1 MMNMAPTLITSCNSL
16 PPEGA
21 FLAFGRPSGDS

>member
-1 MMNMAPTLITSCNSL
+1 MPPRSFTSCNSL

-21 FLAFGRPSGDS
+21 VLAWGGPALRTDG

>member
-1 MMNMAPTLITSCNSL
+1 MWPPRSFTSCNSL

-21 FLAFGRPSGDS
+21 AAPAG

>member
-1 MMNMAPTLITSCNSL
+1 MTPTLFTSCNSL

-21 FLAFGRPSGDS
+21 SLAWGGPALRLT